1 MSFEDVSKQLNPE
14 IYRRFKLALEIGKWP
29 DGRTLTKA
37 QKELCLQSVMVYEA
51 EHNIPEAERVGYIDR
66 EKKKL
71 KDNSTDNPD
80 DDLQSIDLRT
90 LH

>member
-1 MSFEDVSKQLNPE
+1 
-14 IYRRFKLALEIGKWP
+14 
-29 DGRTLTKA
+29 
-37 QKELCLQSVMVYEA
+37 MVYEA
-51 EHNIPEAERVGYIDR
+51 EHNVPEAERVGYIDR

-71 KDNSTDNPD
+71 KENSSDKPD